1 LKPNAKLNRQ
11 GCSSFYVEGVRE
23 ELDSDE
29 EYYYDRKANALLF
42 YPNHT
47 LPAEQQLPNTGL
59 TAVTMEQI
67 ISIRGTQVGPRAILP
82 CLIFGL
88 VTSPL
93 PKS

>member
-1 LKPNAKLNRQ
+1 M
-11 GCSSFYVEGVRE
+11 RE

-47 LPAEQQLPNTGL
+47 LPAEQQLPNTGV